1 MFELL
6 ELKQKLLDVCNQ
18 SGLPFDAVYFVIK
31 DLWRD
36 AEVTLQN
43 AQVNTNTEADSQQKE
58 QTEQQEEE

>member
-43 AQVNTNTEADSQQKE
+43 AQVNANTEADSQQKE

>member
-1 MFELL
+1 MFEML
-6 ELKQKLLDVCNQ
+6 ELKQKLLDICNQ

-43 AQVNTNTEADSQQKE
+43 AQVNANTEADSQQKE

>member
-36 AEVTLQN
+36 AEVTMQN
-43 AQVNTNTEADSQQKE
+43 AQANVNTEADSQQKE

>member
-36 AEVTLQN
+36 AEVTMQN
-43 AQVNTNTEADSQQKE
+43 AQANANTEADSQQEK
-58 QTEQQEEE
+58 QQEEE